1 MGFTKETLWKLRQEI
16 VLNSLFIADYRNS
29 LGIDPHE
36 VCNFFDGF
44 LEEVESQMEEEI
56 AGFNDEHFFDHL
68 PDYDNA
74 DRLWDYYS
82 GIESTLAEW
91 EPEVDEQVA

>member
-1 MGFTKETLWKLRQEI
+1 MGFTKEKLWALRKEI

-29 LGIDPHE
+29 LHIDPHM

-44 LEEVESQMEEEI
+44 LEEVEMQMEEEI
-56 AGFNDEHFFDHL
+56 PSFKDAQFFDYL
-68 PDYDNA
+68 PAYDTP

-82 GIESTLAEW
+82 SIESELTTW
-91 EPEVDEQVA
+91 EPEVMEAA

>member
-1 MGFTKETLWKLRQEI
+1 MGFTKETLWALRKEI

-29 LGIDPHE
+29 LHIDPHM

-44 LEEVESQMEEEI
+44 LEEVETQMEEEI
-56 AGFNDEHFFDHL
+56 PGFDDAHFFDHL
-68 PDYDNA
+68 PKYDNP

-82 GIESTLAEW
+82 GTENELTTW
-91 EPEVDEQVA
+91 EPEVMEAA